1 MLINRMK
8 PDECDELLARV
19 AFGRLACARDNQ
31 PYIVPIYF
39 AHQPNHLYGFA
50 TLGQKI
56 EWMRSNCLVC
66 VQVDAVLGP
75 DNWASVVILGRFE
88 ELQDTAEYERERRW
102 AQSLLERRS
111 LWWEGGYAASQVRS
125 QPNAPVPI
133 FYCIHIQVMTGLCS
147 SPGDKLV
154 ETWRLPS

>member
-1 MLINRMK
+1 MLIKRMK

-39 AHQPNHLYGFA
+39 AHQPNHLYAFA

-56 EWMRSNCLVC
+56 EWMRSNSLVC
-66 VQVDAVLGP
+66 VQVDEVLGT
-75 DNWASVVILGRFE
+75 DNWASVVIMGRYE

-111 LWWEGGYAASQVRS
+111 FWWDGGYAASQVRS
-125 QPNAPVPI
+125 QPSVRVPI

-154 ETWRLPS
+154 EKWRLPS